1 MYFEFHIYEKTVLSR
16 TDAGVSWTARRER
29 KLFAS
34 SLPKI
39 HIQVYLYSEWN
50 GGVSAAKERLP
61 RSLAVALSLGLLFKK
76 CVEFWPR
83 FWPFSEQN
91 EQCSA
96 VPKVPIGTFQNRKWT
111 LLEHKILCKRIARIM
126 GFKRPWVRLS
136 PLGPNSELSFQR
148 GTAKFE
154 RTWRFYFFA
163 FLRWK

>member
-1 MYFEFHIYEKTVLSR
+1 MQRSMCRNFWIWQKKRKTRCISSFTYMKKTVLSR

-126 GFKRPWVRLS
+126 GFKRPWVRLVAR
-136 PLGPNSELSFQR
+136 PDLVAL
-148 GTAKFE
+148 
-154 RTWRFYFFA
+154 
-163 FLRWK
+163 